1 MYITDSV
8 KSRQKQ
14 IVMHTGQG
22 QKQTGVGGGV
32 TASSSY
38 GEKAA
43 VVELSQ
49 KGLELSEQASV
60 KKEKP
65 YWETYM
71 EKKRLAAQSLARAFS
86 KAGKTNK
93 KKKTPSKNLSR
104 ALAIARR
111 IMRGDKVPPKDESF
125 LFRFNS
131 DLYLKA
137 KRMAMINENPKKHKS
152 LLEEEQEDHGSA
164 SVSSQMKNGEASGT
178 PDSDDTSGPDDTPEA
193 VE

>member
-1 MYITDSV
+1 
-8 KSRQKQ
+8 
-14 IVMHTGQG
+14 
-22 QKQTGVGGGV
+22 
-32 TASSSY
+32 
-38 GEKAA
+38 
-43 VVELSQ
+43 
-49 KGLELSEQASV
+49 
-60 KKEKP
+60 
-65 YWETYM
+65 M

-137 KRMAMINENPKKHKS
+137 KMMAMINENPKKHKS
-152 LLEEEQEDHGSA
+152 LLEEEQEDHGSV

-178 PDSDDTSGPDDTPEA
+178 PDSDDTSGPDDTSEA

>member
-1 MYITDSV
+1 
-8 KSRQKQ
+8 
-14 IVMHTGQG
+14 MHTDPRHNTSKD
-22 QKQTGVGGGV
+22 QKKTGVRDGV
-32 TASSSY
+32 AAGSSY

-43 VVELSQ
+43 AVEFSK

-71 EKKRLAAQSLARAFS
+71 EKKRLAAQSLARSFS

-137 KRMAMINENPKKHKS
+137 KMMAMINENPKKHKS
-152 LLEEEQEDHGSA
+152 LLDEEQEDHGGA
-164 SVSSQMKNGEASGT
+164 SVSSQMKSGAASGT
-178 PDSDDTSGPDDTPEA
+178 PDSDDTSGSDETSEA
-193 VE
+193 IE